1 MTTMPESFFLMTIN
15 LAKTK
20 GDGLGDFAELAK
32 TVLNIETA
40 PKIQPANSDLGKGI

>member
-1 MTTMPESFFLMTIN
+1 MPDLFLLMTIT
-15 LAKTK
+15 LAKTT
-20 GDGLGDFAELAK
+20 GDDLGDFAELAK